1 MLEQIIKEGKCSI
14 VDVRTREEFAMQ
26 SVNGTVNIPL
36 QELEMHLDEL
46 KGMQQPIVL
55 CCASG
60 TRSGMANMILNQKGL
75 KSYNAGPWFFVQSVL
90 SSK

>member
-14 VDVRTREEFAMQ
+14 VDVRTHEEFAMQ

-75 KSYNAGPWFFVQSVL
+75 QSYNAGPWFYVQNVL
-90 SSK
+90 ANK

>member
-1 MLEQIIKEGKCSI
+1 MLEQLIKEGKCSI

-46 KGMQQPIVL
+46 KGMQQTIVL

-75 KSYNAGPWFFVQSVL
+75 QSYNAGPWFYVQNVL
-90 SSK
+90 ANK

>member
-75 KSYNAGPWFFVQSVL
+75 QSYNAGPWFYVQNVL
-90 SSK
+90 ANK

>member
-14 VDVRTREEFAMQ
+14 VDVRTREEFSMQ

-75 KSYNAGPWFFVQSVL
+75 QSYNAGPWFFVQSVL

>member
-75 KSYNAGPWFFVQSVL
+75 QSYNAGPWFFVQNVL
-90 SSK
+90 ANK